1 MLLFLDISG
10 GELLVIILVGM
21 LLFGKDKLPGIL
33 RGIARGTDYLKKASE
48 EVKQQIHSETG
59 LGETL
64 EGLRDDLKK
73 AEESARED
81 LREVADQVRKTAED
95 TRLDGSREDTGE
107 HPVPPSK
114 GSPHPDTKP

>member
-1 MLLFLDISG
+1 MLLFLDIGG

-73 AEESARED
+73 AGETARED
-81 LREVADQVRKTAED
+81 LREVADQVRETAEEVRID
-95 TRLDGSREDTGE
+95 PPREQATGE
-107 HPVPPSK
+107 ESPSAE
-114 GSPHPDTKP
+114 SPRPDTKP

>member
-10 GELLVIILVGM
+10 GELLVIVLVGM

-73 AEESARED
+73 AGESA
-81 LREVADQVRKTAED
+81 REVADQVRETAEEVRID
-95 TRLDGSREDTGE
+95 PPREQATGE
-107 HPVPPSK
+107 VSPSAE
-114 GSPHPDTKP
+114 SPRPDTKP